1 MQHLGQ
7 RRAHALADACG
18 ENSDLKGPMHRL
30 RIISFSSRSLP
41 WEHTARRRT
50 APAIYAK
57 MPRPPRKRNHRHL
70 RAKAYLVDMAVIAV
84 FNQKGGVGKT
94 TTALNLLA
102 GIALRKQRPLGID
115 LDPQAHLSGIFGIRP
130 RLADESVYSFFMRQR
145 PLGEVSQI
153 TNSGVIL
160 CPGHLELTKLDTLLG
175 KGVNVV
181 TRLRRA
187 LRTPDVAPG
196 SVVIDCCPLLGI
208 LSLNA
213 IFACDL
219 IVIPVSADYLALQ
232 GAEQVERSLN
242 ALEPVFK
249 RRLPRRY
256 LLTRF
261 DARRKMSSEV
271 ADLMAMAFRADE
283 IWATRIA
290 ENVSLAESPARQLD
304 VFRHAP
310 QSRGARD
317 YQALVEELAGAGFV
331 A

>member
-1 MQHLGQ
+1 M
-7 RRAHALADACG
+7 
-18 ENSDLKGPMHRL
+18 
-30 RIISFSSRSLP
+30 
-41 WEHTARRRT
+41 T
-50 APAIYAK
+50 
-57 MPRPPRKRNHRHL
+57 
-70 RAKAYLVDMAVIAV
+70 VIAV

-102 GIALRKQRPLGID
+102 GIAQRKQRPLGID
-115 LDPQAHLSGIFGIRP
+115 LDPQAHLSGIFGAHP
-130 RLADESVYSFFMRQR
+130 RLADDSVYSFFVRQR
-145 PLGEVSQI
+145 PLADLAQI
-153 TNSGVIL
+153 TRSGVVF
-160 CPGHLELTKLDTLLG
+160 CPAHLELTKLDTLLG

-181 TRLRRA
+181 TRLRVA
-187 LRTPDVAPG
+187 LKAPDAAPG
-196 SVVIDCCPLLGI
+196 PVVIDCCPLLGV

-213 IFACDL
+213 IFACDVL
-219 IVIPVSADYLALQ
+219 VVPVSADYLAFQ
-232 GAEQVERSLN
+232 GAQQVERSLN

-271 ADLMAMAFRADE
+271 ADLMAMAFRPEE
-283 IWATRIA
+283 ICATRIQ
-290 ENVSLAESPARQLD
+290 ENVSLAESPSRQLD

-317 YQALVEELAGAGFV
+317 YQALVEELVSAGLV

>member
-1 MQHLGQ
+1 M
-7 RRAHALADACG
+7 
-18 ENSDLKGPMHRL
+18 
-30 RIISFSSRSLP
+30 
-41 WEHTARRRT
+41 T
-50 APAIYAK
+50 
-57 MPRPPRKRNHRHL
+57 
-70 RAKAYLVDMAVIAV
+70 VIAV

-94 TTALNLLA
+94 TTSLNLLA

-145 PLGEVSQI
+145 PLDEVSQI
-153 TNSGVIL
+153 TGSGVIL

-175 KGVNVV
+175 RSVNVI
-181 TRLRRA
+181 TRLRAA
-187 LRTPDVAPG
+187 LKTRDVAPG

-232 GAEQVERSLN
+232 GAQQVERSLN

-271 ADLMAMAFRADE
+271 SDLMAMAFRADE
-283 IWATRIA
+283 ICATRIA
-290 ENVSLAESPARQLD
+290 ENVSLAESPGRQLD

>member
-1 MQHLGQ
+1 M
-7 RRAHALADACG
+7 
-18 ENSDLKGPMHRL
+18 
-30 RIISFSSRSLP
+30 
-41 WEHTARRRT
+41 T
-50 APAIYAK
+50 
-57 MPRPPRKRNHRHL
+57 
-70 RAKAYLVDMAVIAV
+70 VIAV

-102 GIALRKQRPLGID
+102 GIAQRKQRPLGID
-115 LDPQAHLSGIFGIRP
+115 LDPQAHLSSIFGAHP
-130 RLADESVYSFFMRQR
+130 RLADDSVYSFFMRQR
-145 PLGEVSQI
+145 PLADIAQV
-153 TNSGVIL
+153 TASGVIV

-181 TRLRRA
+181 TRLRSSLKA
-187 LRTPDVAPG
+187 ADVVPG
-196 SVVIDCCPLLGI
+196 HVVIDCCPLLGV

-219 IVIPVSADYLALQ
+219 VIVPVSADYLAFQ
-232 GAEQVERSLN
+232 GAQQVERSLN

-249 RRLPRRY
+249 HRLPRRY

-271 ADLMAMAFRADE
+271 ADLMAMAFRPEE
-283 IWATRIA
+283 ICATRIQ

-310 QSRGARD
+310 LSRGARD
-317 YQALVEELAGAGFV
+317 YLALVEELVGAGLV
-331 A
+331 T

>member
-1 MQHLGQ
+1 M
-7 RRAHALADACG
+7 
-18 ENSDLKGPMHRL
+18 
-30 RIISFSSRSLP
+30 
-41 WEHTARRRT
+41 T
-50 APAIYAK
+50 
-57 MPRPPRKRNHRHL
+57 
-70 RAKAYLVDMAVIAV
+70 VIAV

-102 GIALRKQRPLGID
+102 GIALRKQRPLGVD
-115 LDPQAHLSGIFGIRP
+115 LDPQAHLSGIFGIHP
-130 RLADESVYSFFMRQR
+130 RLADDSVYAFFMRQR
-145 PLGEVSQI
+145 PLTDLAAI
-153 TNSGVIL
+153 TDSGVFL
-160 CPGHLELTKLDTLLG
+160 CPAHLELTKLDTLLG

-181 TRLRRA
+181 TRLRGA
-187 LRTPDVAPG
+187 LRAPDVAPG
-196 SVVIDCCPLLGI
+196 AVVIDCCPLLGV

-219 IVIPVSADYLALQ
+219 LVVPVSADYLAFQ
-232 GAEQVERSLN
+232 GAQQVERSLN

-271 ADLMAMAFRADE
+271 ADLMAMAFRSDE
-283 IWATRIA
+283 ICATRIA
-290 ENVSLAESPARQLD
+290 ENVSLAESPSRSLD

-317 YQALVEELAGAGFV
+317 YQTLVEELAGAGFV
-331 A
+331 S

>member
-1 MQHLGQ
+1 M
-7 RRAHALADACG
+7 
-18 ENSDLKGPMHRL
+18 
-30 RIISFSSRSLP
+30 
-41 WEHTARRRT
+41 T
-50 APAIYAK
+50 
-57 MPRPPRKRNHRHL
+57 
-70 RAKAYLVDMAVIAV
+70 VIAV

-102 GIALRKQRPLGID
+102 GIAQRKQRPLGID
-115 LDPQAHLSGIFGIRP
+115 LDPQAHLSSIFGAHP
-130 RLADESVYSFFMRQR
+130 RLADDSVYSFFMRQR
-145 PLGEVSQI
+145 PLADIAQI
-153 TNSGVIL
+153 TASGVIM

-181 TRLRRA
+181 TRLRA
-187 LRTPDVAPG
+187 NLKAADAMPG
-196 SVVIDCCPLLGI
+196 HVVIDCCPLLGV

-219 IVIPVSADYLALQ
+219 VIIPVSADYLAFQ
-232 GAEQVERSLN
+232 GAQQVERSLN

-249 RRLPRRY
+249 HRLPRRY

-271 ADLMAMAFRADE
+271 ADLMAMAFRPEE
-283 IWATRIA
+283 ICATRIA

-317 YQALVEELAGAGFV
+317 YLALVEELVGAGLV
-331 A
+331 T

>member
-1 MQHLGQ
+1 M
-7 RRAHALADACG
+7 
-18 ENSDLKGPMHRL
+18 
-30 RIISFSSRSLP
+30 
-41 WEHTARRRT
+41 T
-50 APAIYAK
+50 
-57 MPRPPRKRNHRHL
+57 
-70 RAKAYLVDMAVIAV
+70 VIAV

-102 GIALRKQRPLGID
+102 GIAQRKQRPLGVD
-115 LDPQAHLSGIFGIRP
+115 LDPQAHLSSIFGVRP
-130 RLADESVYSFFMRQR
+130 RLADDSVYSFFMRQR
-145 PLGEVSQI
+145 PIADVSQI
-153 TNSGVIL
+153 TDSGVIV

-181 TRLRRA
+181 TRLRGA
-187 LRTPDVAPG
+187 LRSREAIPG

-219 IVIPVSADYLALQ
+219 MVIPVSADYLAFQ
-232 GAEQVERSLN
+232 GAQQVERSLN
-242 ALEPVFK
+242 ALEPVLK

-271 ADLMAMAFRADE
+271 ADLMAKAFRADE
-283 IWATRIA
+283 ICVTRIA

-317 YQALVEELAGAGFV
+317 YLALVEELVGAGFV

>member
-1 MQHLGQ
+1 
-7 RRAHALADACG
+7 
-18 ENSDLKGPMHRL
+18 
-30 RIISFSSRSLP
+30 
-41 WEHTARRRT
+41 
-50 APAIYAK
+50 
-57 MPRPPRKRNHRHL
+57 
-70 RAKAYLVDMAVIAV
+70 MAVVAV

-102 GIALRKQRPLGID
+102 GIAQRKQRPLGID
-115 LDPQAHLSGIFGIRP
+115 LDPQSHLSGIFGLHP
-130 RLADESVYSFFMRQR
+130 RLADDSVYAFFVRQR
-145 PLGEVSQI
+145 ALDDIAQI
-153 TNSGVIL
+153 TPSGVMI
-160 CPGHLELTKLDTLLG
+160 CAAHLELTKLDTLLG

-181 TRLRRA
+181 TRLRTA
-187 LRTPDVAPG
+187 LKGHAATIPG
-196 SVVIDCCPLLGI
+196 HVVIDCCPLLGV

-219 IVIPVSADYLALQ
+219 VVVPVSADYLAFQ
-232 GAEQVERSLN
+232 GAQQVERSLN

-261 DARRKMSSEV
+261 DSRRRMSSEV
-271 ADLMAMAFRADE
+271 ADLMAMAFRPDE
-283 IWATRIA
+283 ICTTRIA

-317 YQALVEELAGAGFV
+317 YQQLVEELVSAGLLA
-331 A
+331 

>member
-1 MQHLGQ
+1 
-7 RRAHALADACG
+7 
-18 ENSDLKGPMHRL
+18 
-30 RIISFSSRSLP
+30 
-41 WEHTARRRT
+41 
-50 APAIYAK
+50 
-57 MPRPPRKRNHRHL
+57 
-70 RAKAYLVDMAVIAV
+70 
-84 FNQKGGVGKT
+84 
-94 TTALNLLA
+94 
-102 GIALRKQRPLGID
+102 
-115 LDPQAHLSGIFGIRP
+115 
-130 RLADESVYSFFMRQR
+130 LADESVYSFFMRQR
-145 PLGEVSQI
+145 PLDEVSQI
-153 TNSGVIL
+153 TGSGVIL

-175 KGVNVV
+175 RGVNVI
-181 TRLRRA
+181 TRLRAA
-187 LRTPDVAPG
+187 LKTRDVAPG

-232 GAEQVERSLN
+232 GAQQVERSLN

-271 ADLMAMAFRADE
+271 SDLMAMAFRADE
-283 IWATRIA
+283 ICATRIA

>member
-1 MQHLGQ
+1 M
-7 RRAHALADACG
+7 
-18 ENSDLKGPMHRL
+18 
-30 RIISFSSRSLP
+30 
-41 WEHTARRRT
+41 T
-50 APAIYAK
+50 
-57 MPRPPRKRNHRHL
+57 
-70 RAKAYLVDMAVIAV
+70 VIAV

-102 GIALRKQRPLGID
+102 GMAQRGARPLGID
-115 LDPQAHLSGIFGIRP
+115 LDPQAHLSGIFDTHP
-130 RLADESVYSFFMRQR
+130 RLADDSVYSFFVRQR
-145 PLGEVSQI
+145 PLADIAQI
-153 TNSGVIL
+153 TPSGVIL
-160 CPGHLELTKLDTLLG
+160 CPSHLDLTKLDTLLG

-181 TRLRRA
+181 TRLRVA
-187 LRTPDVAPG
+187 LKQTEQTPGP
-196 SVVIDCCPLLGI
+196 VVIDCCPLLGV

-219 IVIPVSADYLALQ
+219 LLVPVSADFLALQ
-232 GAEQVERSLN
+232 GAQQVERALN

-256 LLTRF
+256 VLTRF

-283 IWATRIA
+283 ICATRIA
-290 ENVSLAESPARQLD
+290 ENVSLAESPARHLD

-310 QSRGARD
+310 QSRGAHD
-317 YQALVEELAGAGFV
+317 YQALVEELVGAGFV

>member
-1 MQHLGQ
+1 
-7 RRAHALADACG
+7 
-18 ENSDLKGPMHRL
+18 
-30 RIISFSSRSLP
+30 
-41 WEHTARRRT
+41 
-50 APAIYAK
+50 
-57 MPRPPRKRNHRHL
+57 
-70 RAKAYLVDMAVIAV
+70 
-84 FNQKGGVGKT
+84 
-94 TTALNLLA
+94 
-102 GIALRKQRPLGID
+102 
-115 LDPQAHLSGIFGIRP
+115 
-130 RLADESVYSFFMRQR
+130 MRQR
-145 PLGEVSQI
+145 PLSDVSQI
-153 TNSGVIL
+153 TDSGVIL

-181 TRLRRA
+181 TRLRGA
-187 LRTPDVAPG
+187 LKAPDIARG

-232 GAEQVERSLN
+232 GAQQVERSLN

-283 IWATRIA
+283 ICATRIA

-317 YQALVEELAGAGFV
+317 YLALVEELVGAGFV

>member
-1 MQHLGQ
+1 M
-7 RRAHALADACG
+7 
-18 ENSDLKGPMHRL
+18 
-30 RIISFSSRSLP
+30 
-41 WEHTARRRT
+41 T
-50 APAIYAK
+50 
-57 MPRPPRKRNHRHL
+57 
-70 RAKAYLVDMAVIAV
+70 VIAV

-115 LDPQAHLSGIFGIRP
+115 LDPQGHLSGIFGAHP
-130 RLADESVYSFFMRQR
+130 RLSEDSVYSFFMRQR
-145 PLGEVSQI
+145 PLAEIAQI
-153 TNSGVIL
+153 TASGVIL
-160 CPGHLELTKLDTLLG
+160 CPSHLDLTKLDTLLG

-181 TRLRRA
+181 TRLRTSVKA
-187 LRTPDVAPG
+187 ADAMPG
-196 SVVIDCCPLLGI
+196 HVVIDCCPLLGV

-219 IVIPVSADYLALQ
+219 VIIPVSADYLAFQ
-232 GAEQVERSLN
+232 GAQQVERSLN

-249 RRLPRRY
+249 HRLPRRY
-256 LLTRF
+256 VLTRY

-271 ADLMAMAFRADE
+271 ADLMAMAFRPEE
-283 IWATRIA
+283 ICATRIA

-317 YQALVEELAGAGFV
+317 YLELMEELVGAGLV
-331 A
+331 T

>member
-1 MQHLGQ
+1 M
-7 RRAHALADACG
+7 
-18 ENSDLKGPMHRL
+18 
-30 RIISFSSRSLP
+30 
-41 WEHTARRRT
+41 T
-50 APAIYAK
+50 
-57 MPRPPRKRNHRHL
+57 
-70 RAKAYLVDMAVIAV
+70 VIAV

-94 TTALNLLA
+94 TTSLNLLA
-102 GIALRKQRPLGID
+102 GIAQRKQRPLGID

-130 RLADESVYSFFMRQR
+130 RLADESIYSFFMRQR
-145 PLGEVSQI
+145 PLDEVSQI
-153 TNSGVIL
+153 TDSGVIL

-175 KGVNVV
+175 RGVNVI
-181 TRLRRA
+181 TRLRVA
-187 LRTPDVAPG
+187 LKTRDVAPG

-232 GAEQVERSLN
+232 GAQQVERSLN

-283 IWATRIA
+283 ICATRIA

-317 YQALVEELAGAGFV
+317 YQALVEELASGGFV